1 MDLGLSQKVALVTA
15 ASRGIGKG
23 IAEVLGEEGADLAI
37 CARGEGDL
45 TSCAEELRRHGGRV
59 LAVKADVTEAE
70 DVQKVV
76 DACIEEFGRID
87 ILVNNAG
94 EAWLGHGIDTSDE
107 EWRQCMEVNFYSAV
121 RFTRLVA
128 PHMREQGGGR
138 IINISSTS
146 GHTVVAGMADYQAAK
161 AAMNSYS
168 KTMSIELAPHN
179 ILVNCVCPAL
189 IHTPL
194 WDRTA
199 DSMIPAMGESREEV
213 FQNLANQYLEIKRF
227 GRVEE
232 VATLVAFLASERAS
246 FITGCAYDVDGG
258 ATKTVR

>member
-23 IAEVLGEEGADLAI
+23 IAKVLAEEGADLAI
-37 CARGEGDL
+37 CARGESDL

-59 LAVKADVTEAE
+59 LAVKADVTEAQ
-70 DVQKVV
+70 DVQRVV
-76 DACIEEFGRID
+76 DACINEFGRID

-94 EAWLGHGIDTSDE
+94 EAWMGHGIDTSDE
-107 EWRQCMEVNFYSAV
+107 DWRKCMDVNLYSAV

-128 PHMREQGGGR
+128 PHMRKQGSGR
-138 IINISSTS
+138 IVNISSTS

-161 AAMNSYS
+161 AAMISFS
-168 KTMSIELAPHN
+168 KTMSIELAPYN

-189 IHTPL
+189 IRTPL
-194 WDRTA
+194 WERLA
-199 DSMIPAMGESREEV
+199 DSFIPAMGESREAVYENV
-213 FQNLANQYLEIKRF
+213 ANEFLEIKRF

-232 VATLVAFLASERAS
+232 VAVLVAFLASERAS
-246 FITGCAYDVDGG
+246 FITGSTCDVDGG
-258 ATKTVR
+258 FTKSI